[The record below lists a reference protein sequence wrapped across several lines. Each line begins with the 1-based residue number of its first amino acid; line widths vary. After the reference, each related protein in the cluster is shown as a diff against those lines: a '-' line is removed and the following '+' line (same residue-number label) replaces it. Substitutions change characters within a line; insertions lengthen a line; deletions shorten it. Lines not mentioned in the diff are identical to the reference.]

1 MPTKTW
7 EPPPAEQD
15 RAGRA
20 AVAEKDQPRNLD
32 TAATSSDANPDILPD
47 FPADDINFNGSER

>member
-1 MPTKTW
+1 
-7 EPPPAEQD
+7 
-15 RAGRA
+15 
-20 AVAEKDQPRNLD
+20 VAEKDQPRNLD